1 MKRPCPSATAL
12 FNEDYRRADELQ
24 KAVQG
29 HYTQNYQPLG
39 TLTIR
44 NTTATDT
51 DLLAGYSRTLDISKA
66 IATVQTASQMREYF
80 ASAPDSVIVIHLQAL
95 GGSKLNQRFGYHCQL
110 ANLQRANVSKE
121 NVAEMTIDG
130 YAAWTS
136 KPSYA
141 GGGNSFQYD
150 SNRSIHFRTLIR
162 VLNKDGQ
169 VKVANNDELQLTDC
183 TEAIVLIANVTS
195 FYATT

>member
-1 MKRPCPSATAL
+1 M
-12 FNEDYRRADELQ
+12 
-24 KAVQG
+24 
-29 HYTQNYQPLG
+29 
-39 TLTIR
+39 
-44 NTTATDT
+44 
-51 DLLAGYSRTLDISKA
+51 
-66 IATVQTASQMREYF
+66 
-80 ASAPDSVIVIHLQAL
+80 
-95 GGSKLNQRFGYHCQL
+95 

-195 FYATT
+195 FNGNDMRQTTRLSSTGSVLISARPTPPFRQRRRKSNC